1 MRMIPSTPLFGPN
14 GNRPPKSEVRIFNKL
29 RECFIERNDFVC
41 FHSLNLTRHEY
52 KRFGEA
58 DFVILSPYG
67 LYVVEVKGGGI
78 SVSEGRWT
86 SENNEGVHNIS
97 DPFKQAHGALQA
109 IYNKLKDM
117 GQIKPVANY
126 KYTIAM
132 GYGVIF
138 PDSFWSV
145 KGAEWERAQIC
156 DRSDTKNIENWLKG
170 LMGFWR
176 KKDFNDRV
184 FSSDEIKAIERFLRP
199 SVEYVESLGQKLE
212 RLEESRVGLT
222 EQQYQ
227 ILDFA
232 EYNPRGLFFGGAGTG
247 KTFLAAELSR
257 RSSALGKSVA
267 LVCKSPFL
275 RSYLKNLLDDFTVQ
289 VYAIE
294 SFRREREFAGK
305 SKFDVII
312 LDEGQDLF
320 NLEDI
325 LEIEDALEGGF
336 KHGSWFAF
344 HDAKNQSGLVGN
356 TTAEGLS
363 YLEEFSPIKLP
374 LTTNCRNTK
383 QILSMVQDK
392 LGVDMGN
399 IGTGEGSS
407 VREQVANSQ
416 DEACHLLNAEISF
429 LVENGIPTHN
439 ITLLSPLPWH
449 ESIAANLCDAF
460 GLQIQRVD
468 SYSIESF
475 PPAELSFCE
484 VANFKGLENS
494 VIILIDVEKAALEE
508 SGVRK
513 ASLYVGMSR
522 ARDIL
527 SVIWRGY

>member
-1 MRMIPSTPLFGPN
+1 MIPSTPLFGPN
-14 GNRPPKSEVRIFNKL
+14 GNRPPRSEVTIFNKL
-29 RECFIERNDFVC
+29 RECFVDRNDFVC

-58 DFVILSPYG
+58 DFVVLSPYG
-67 LYVVEVKGGGI
+67 LYVIEVKGGGI
-78 SVSEGRWT
+78 SVSGGRWT

-97 DPFKQAHGALQA
+97 DPFKQAHGAMQA
-109 IYNKLKDM
+109 IYNKLKDT
-117 GQIKPVANY
+117 GQIKSVVDY
-126 KYTIAM
+126 GHTISM

-138 PDSFWSV
+138 PDSFWSA
-145 KGAEWERAQIC
+145 KGSEWERAHIC
-156 DRSDTKNIENWLKG
+156 DRADTKNVERWLKG
-170 LMGFWR
+170 LMSFWR
-176 KKDFNDRV
+176 KKDFNDRT
-184 FSSDEIKAIERFLRP
+184 FSTDELKIIEHFIRP
-199 SVEYVESLGQKLE
+199 TVEYAESLGQKLE
-212 RLEESRVGLT
+212 RHDESRVGLT

-257 RSSALGKSVA
+257 RLSALGKSVA

-275 RSYLKNLLDDFTVQ
+275 RSYLKALLTDFPVQ

-294 SFRREREFAGK
+294 SFKRERDFAGK
-305 SKFDVII
+305 SQFDVII

-320 NLEDI
+320 NIEDI
-325 LEIEDALEGGF
+325 LEIEDALDGGF
-336 KHGSWFAF
+336 KHGSWYAF
-344 HDAKNQSGLVGN
+344 HDAKNQSGLVGS
-356 TTAEGLS
+356 TTAEGLA

-383 QILSMVQDK
+383 QILSVVQNK

-399 IGTGEGSS
+399 VGTGEGSK
-407 VREQVANSQ
+407 VRELLAKSQ
-416 DEACHLLNAEISF
+416 EEACKLLHDEIVF
-429 LVENGIPTHN
+429 LHENGIQTRN

-449 ESIAANLCDAF
+449 ESIASNLCDSY
-460 GLQIQRVD
+460 GVLTQRVD
-468 SYSIESF
+468 AYSIESF

-494 VIILIDVEKAALEE
+494 VIILVDVEQSALEE
-508 SGVRK
+508 SGAPK

-522 ARDIL
+522 ARDVL
-527 SVIWRGY
+527 SVIWKGY